1 MNAALLIARNI
12 AREERRWLRRGRA
25 APLALALWL
34 LLAAVAAFTAWEQ
47 RASAAAERER
57 HQHQMDEAFEAQP
70 DRHPHRMVHYGH
82 FAFRPLEA
90 LAAFDPGT
98 DAYTGHTLFLEG
110 HRQNSAN
117 FGEVR
122 QSSLLLRFG
131 QLTPAFVLQVLAPLL
146 LVFIGHAAVA
156 REREAGT
163 LRVLL
168 AQGLSARTLVAGK
181 ALALG
186 SVAALMLLP
195 ATLALAA
202 MVAFGG
208 APALPAL
215 GLALGYAVALALW
228 VLVVVAVSALC
239 RRGRDALLVL
249 LALWVAVVV
258 AVPRA
263 ASELAS
269 TQAPLPTRVETD
281 ITISRELAALADAH
295 NAGDVRHAAFRQRTL
310 AQYGV
315 SRIEDLPLN
324 YKGLVAMESERQ
336 TSELFVRHGNESFA
350 RQEAQ
355 QAWVDRFAVLSP
367 VLALRRL
374 SMVLAGTDLQA
385 YRRFMEGAEAH
396 RYQMVQALNRLQAE
410 QMTLATDRSSRDDR
424 ISRVH
429 WQGIAGFE
437 HRPEATGSKLLRA
450 WPAAA
455 ALLVW
460 LLGLGGLLLW
470 AARRLGQGQP

>member
-1 MNAALLIARNI
+1 MRAALLVAL
-12 AREERRWLRRGRA
+12 EEWRWLWRGRVA
-25 APLALALWL
+25 AIGLALWL
-34 LLAAVAAFTAWEQ
+34 LLAGVAAFTAWEQ
-47 RASAAAERER
+47 RESAAAQRAQ
-57 HQHQMDEAFEAQP
+57 HQHQMDQAFEAQP

-82 FAFRPLEA
+82 FAFRPLGA

-168 AQGLSARTLVAGK
+168 AQGLSARVLVAGK
-181 ALALG
+181 TLALAG
-186 SVAALMLLP
+186 VAALMLAP
-195 ATLALAA
+195 AGLALGV
-202 MVAFGG
+202 MVVTGG

-215 GLALGYAVALALW
+215 GLALSYASWLALW
-228 VLVVVAVSALC
+228 VLAVVAASALC

-249 LALWVAVVV
+249 LALWVAAVVV
-258 AVPRA
+258 LPRV

-295 NAGDVRHAAFRQRTL
+295 NAGDVRHAAFRQRVL

-315 SRIEDLPLN
+315 SRIEELPLN

-336 TSELFVRHGNESFA
+336 TSELFARHARESDA
-350 RQEAQ
+350 LQHTQ
-355 QAWVDRFAVLSP
+355 QAWVDRFSGLSP

-385 YRRFMEGAEAH
+385 YQRFMEGAEAH

-410 QMTLATDRSSRDDR
+410 QMTLQTDRSSRDDR

-429 WQGIAGFE
+429 WQGLADFE
-437 HRPEATGSKLLRA
+437 HRPEPRGATLRRA
-450 WPAAA
+450 LPAAA
-455 ALLVW
+455 VLLAW
-460 LLGLGGLLLW
+460 LLGLGAAVAA
-470 AARRLGQGQP
+470 AARRLGKAQP

>member
-1 MNAALLIARNI
+1 MNAALLV
-12 AREERRWLRRGRA
+12 AREEGRWLRRGRV

-47 RASAAAERER
+47 RSRAAAQRER

-82 FAFRPLEA
+82 FAFRPLGA

-163 LRVLL
+163 LRSLL

-186 SVAALMLLP
+186 GVAALMLLP
-195 ATLALAA
+195 AALALAA
-202 MVAFGG
+202 TVAFGQ
-208 APALPAL
+208 APVLPAL

-249 LALWVAVVV
+249 LALWVAAVVV
-258 AVPRA
+258 LPRA

-281 ITISRELAALADAH
+281 ITIRRELAALADAH
-295 NAGDVRHAAFRQRTL
+295 NAGDVRHAAFRQRML

-336 TSELFVRHGNESFA
+336 TSELFVRHANESFA

-410 QMTLATDRSSRDDR
+410 QMTLQTDRSSRDDR

-429 WQGIAGFE
+429 WQGVADFE
-437 HRPEATGSKLLRA
+437 HRPEASSSTLQRA
-450 WPAAA
+450 LPAAA
-455 ALLVW
+455 VLLAW
-460 LLGLGGLLLW
+460 LIGLGGLLFW
-470 AARRLGQGQP
+470 AARRLGRGQP